1 MIRILATIIMV
12 CTSLIVQA
20 QGTINAM
27 FYNIYRYPSATPYNR
42 ENALREILVDYMPD
56 ILMVCELES
65 EAGAN
70 KILNTSFG
78 YATSPYGAAPFK
90 LNQSNPIDTLQQTV
104 FYNKNKLIL
113 VKDTLYRTN
122 VRDLNHYTFV
132 LNTQE
137 LATDSVYLDVFVT
150 HLKSSDSRADRL
162 SRDTSIMVFQ
172 EALSSIPTDRAVL
185 FSGDFNFYRSTEPA
199 YIRITDTTNAIKMV
213 DPIGTVFAGNWQDN
227 ASMQKHHTQ
236 ATRTSRTG
244 FGIYGATGGLD
255 DRFDFIMT
263 SENLMHTN
271 PKLAYVPNTYAA
283 FGNNGNCLNQK
294 ISDLAC
300 TGLYGQTLRQLLH
313 DMSDHLPV
321 VMQLKTTHNFSNDHT
336 NIDQNNM
343 DQAWNI
349 VGKNVVSDQL
359 LVRIPNDDQGDVF
372 IFNALGQIVKQQVLQ
387 QGTNLYQF
395 NISDLPNGIYIIKHT
410 NSNVVKRFIKE

>member
-1 MIRILATIIMV
+1 MTRILATIIIV
-12 CTSLIVQA
+12 CSSILVQA
-20 QGTINAM
+20 QGTINTM

-56 ILMVCELES
+56 LLMVCELES
-65 EAGAN
+65 EVGLN

-78 YATSPYGAAPFK
+78 YATAPYGASPFR
-90 LNQSNPIDTLQQTV
+90 LNQSNPLDTLQQAV
-104 FYNKNKLIL
+104 FYNKNKLML
-113 VKDTLYRTN
+113 VKDTFYQTN
-122 VRDLNHYTFV
+122 VRDINRYTFV
-132 LNTQE
+132 LNTNE
-137 LATDSVYLDVFVT
+137 IVSDSVFLEVFVT

-162 SRDTSIMVFQ
+162 SRDSSAMVFQ
-172 EALSSIPTDRAVL
+172 EVLRTLPSDRAVL
-185 FSGDFNFYRSTEPA
+185 FAGDFNFYRSTEPA

-213 DPIGTVFAGNWQDN
+213 DPIGTVYAGNWQDN

-255 DRFDFIMT
+255 DRFDFIMM
-263 SENLMHTN
+263 SNNLQQN
-271 PKLAYVPNTYAA
+271 QSRLSYVNNTYAV
-283 FGNNGNCLNQK
+283 FGNNGNCLNMAIKDQ
-294 ISDLAC
+294 AC

-321 VMQLKTTHNFSNDHT
+321 VMQLRTAYSFQNNTTHIDPT
-336 NIDQNNM
+336 NMN
-343 DQAWNI
+343 QAWHI

-359 LVRIPNDDQGDVF
+359 LVRIPNDEQGE
-372 IFNALGQIVKQQVLQ
+372 IYIINTLGQILQ
-387 QGTNLYQF
+387 QQTMHSGTNLYQF
-395 NISDLPNGIYIIKHT
+395 NVASLPNGIYMVKHS

>member
-1 MIRILATIIMV
+1 MTRILATIIIV
-12 CTSLIVQA
+12 CSSILVQA
-20 QGTINAM
+20 QGTINTM

-56 ILMVCELES
+56 LLMVCELES
-65 EAGAN
+65 EVGLN

-78 YATSPYGAAPFK
+78 YATAPYGASPFR
-90 LNQSNPIDTLQQTV
+90 LNQSNPLDTLQQAV

-113 VKDTLYRTN
+113 VKDTFYQTN
-122 VRDLNHYTFV
+122 VRDINRYTFV
-132 LNTQE
+132 LNTNE
-137 LATDSVYLDVFVT
+137 IVSDSVFLEVFVT

-162 SRDTSIMVFQ
+162 SRDSSAMVFQ
-172 EALSSIPTDRAVL
+172 EVLRTLPSDRAVL
-185 FSGDFNFYRSTEPA
+185 FAGDFNFYRSTEPA

-213 DPIGTVFAGNWQDN
+213 DPIGTVYAGNWQDN

-255 DRFDFIMT
+255 DRFDFIMM
-263 SENLMHTN
+263 SNNLQQN
-271 PKLAYVPNTYAA
+271 QSRLSYVNNTYAV
-283 FGNNGNCLNQK
+283 FGNNGNCLNMAINDQ
-294 ISDLAC
+294 AC

-321 VMQLKTTHNFSNDHT
+321 VMQLRTAYSFQNNTTHIDPT
-336 NIDQNNM
+336 NMN
-343 DQAWNI
+343 QAWHI

-359 LVRIPNDDQGDVF
+359 LVRIPNDEQGE
-372 IFNALGQIVKQQVLQ
+372 IYIINALGQILQ
-387 QGTNLYQF
+387 QQTMHSGTNLYQF
-395 NISDLPNGIYIIKHT
+395 NVATLPNGIYMIKHS